1 MPPAQNPWSSRI
13 AAQNLKLVSL
23 DLRMKRIRKQN
34 TVLQFRNLPARRHP
48 ARSCSGGDPAM
59 PAFQKEIF
67 MAQEASEMA
76 GWPCPKQG
84 EFVWSEIAATDANT
98 AQAFYENVFGW
109 TFKHGDATPG
119 MDYREFTTGGDRPVG
134 GLYQID
140 PAWFGGNPPP
150 AHWMIY

>member
-1 MPPAQNPWSSRI
+1 
-13 AAQNLKLVSL
+13 
-23 DLRMKRIRKQN
+23 
-34 TVLQFRNLPARRHP
+34 
-48 ARSCSGGDPAM
+48 
-59 PAFQKEIF
+59 

-76 GWPCPKQG
+76 GWPIPKQG
-84 EFVWSEIAATDANT
+84 EFVWSEIAATDADQ

-109 TFKHGDATPG
+109 IFKHGDATPG

-150 AHWMIY
+150 AHWMIYVAVDDVDASAEKAKSLGGEVNKVMDIPNVGRMAIIQDPTGAMIATFKPKL